1 MYAFESRRRWLL
13 RTVAVASMASA
24 CRTAMHAF
32 QSRSRCLRP
41 VAMTAAVASK
51 ASACLASSKAALMR
65 WPRAN
70 NGRMMAQSERTFDTL
85 VRRASGSAAFSTRV
99 GWACAAALVW
109 QGALPAKL
117 SSSDASLSSNM
128 TWCLARLYLACLLL
142 WYAMGEF
149 FSAVGSLPMADGALS
164 ERPNGVVIVCWMLAA
179 RSTLSQRC
187 SQQIL
192 HSACGTGC
200 KASVSVFHLQ

>member
-32 QSRSRCLRP
+32 QSRSRWLRP

-51 ASACLASSKAALMR
+51 ASACLASSKA
-65 WPRAN
+65 
-70 NGRMMAQSERTFDTL
+70 
-85 VRRASGSAAFSTRV
+85 
-99 GWACAAALVW
+99 

-117 SSSDASLSSNM
+117 SSSDASLSSYM
-128 TWCLARLYLACLLL
+128 TWCLARLYLARLLL

-149 FSAVGSLPMADGALS
+149 FSAVGSLPMADARVS
-164 ERPNGVVIVCWMLAA
+164 EM
-179 RSTLSQRC
+179 TM
-187 SQQIL
+187 
-192 HSACGTGC
+192 T
-200 KASVSVFHLQ
+200 FM